1 MDKPAEKY
9 AEWISDSETF
19 ITANILNIIENKK
32 EFEEIIEKHRELLD
46 VCNESG
52 VNSLNILLANHKF
65 KEIEQI
71 VKFNNINLMMT
82 NHKERLIHSMLKFPQ
97 TYDFLLDII
106 PKISRPYIL
115 TSDNANRESFIVCCT
130 QTFLNA
136 IDAKENA
143 DKNLCVKLLTLITT
157 SLQTLFSFN
166 TFITFKYDASIELT
180 KVVRIVE
187 DDRILKYIISQL
199 DIKNVLVFPLPET
212 DLTII
217 DYMIY
222 HLKFDILD
230 TFLDVAENIMFVDL
244 QDNSLFMLIQGV
256 NNEIHK
262 NSLPPVK
269 QIIAIIL
276 KIISKSNIYDIYDK
290 NGTNI
295 IMQLLS
301 NFKLENAI
309 DYKVM
314 SMALQQFDIFE
325 QNIFGESIFSVA
337 TKKLKDKSK
346 QLFNGKYLCDIQVK
360 LKNPYNIDISTVD
373 YNFDVSKILT
383 KTKIGAFIA
392 DIIHANMYY
401 YLLCEKYASI
411 LHPMYYKNSTKIT
424 ENADN
429 VEIAMNYFVSNC
441 PNLLDFKIFIH
452 ATSYFVS
459 PQIIDIVKNSTKRFI
474 VIDVTFLG
482 KIVNHSN
489 VVIIDKNKKTVERYE
504 PFGSLY
510 FVFPVDEILQETLSE
525 PLNYKY
531 ILCKT
536 PGFQS
541 QSVYRKTETTTF
553 GDEVGYCL
561 AWCLFMVEMRLTY
574 PDIDICK
581 MIKIINNYI
590 INRFFDEYEIE
601 NIENNK
607 HLVFIRFYG
616 KNLQLR
622 QDTLNITH
630 GMADDKIYDI
640 IEKKYKSLK

>member
-1 MDKPAEKY
+1 MDKPAKKY

-32 EFEEIIEKHRELLD
+32 EFEEIIEKHSGLLA
-46 VCNESG
+46 VCNEAG

-71 VKFNNINLMMT
+71 VEINEL
-82 NHKERLIHSMLKFPQ
+82 NLRLHNGKERLIHSMLDFPQ
-97 TYDFLLDII
+97 TYDFLLVII
-106 PKISRPYIL
+106 PKISHPHIL
-115 TSDNANRESFIVCCT
+115 TSENSTDETFIICCT
-130 QTFLNA
+130 KKFLNA
-136 IDAKENA
+136 IDAKEKEEA
-143 DKNLCVKLLTLITT
+143 VKLLTLITT

-166 TFITFKYDASIELT
+166 TIISRYDASIELT
-180 KVVRIVE
+180 RVVRIVDNE
-187 DDRILKYIISQL
+187 HILKYIITQL
-199 DIKNVLVFPLPET
+199 NLKNVLVFPLPET

-222 HLKFDILD
+222 HLKLDILD

-269 QIIAIIL
+269 KIIAIIL

-309 DYKVM
+309 DIKVM

-383 KTKIGAFIA
+383 KTKIGAFIGN
-392 DIIHANMYY
+392 IIHANMYY
-401 YLLCEKYASI
+401 CLLCEKYASI

-504 PFGSLY
+504 PYGSLY
-510 FVFPVDEILQETLSE
+510 YVFPVDEILQEALSE

-616 KNLQLR
+616 KNLQIR

>member
-1 MDKPAEKY
+1 MDKSPEKY

-32 EFEEIIEKHRELLD
+32 EFEEIIEKHRGLLA

-71 VKFNNINLMMT
+71 VNSNNLNLMLT
-82 NHKERLIHSMLKFPQ
+82 NHEERLIHSMLKFPQ
-97 TYDFLLDII
+97 TYDFLLDTI
-106 PKISRPYIL
+106 PKISHLYIL
-115 TSDNANRESFIVCCT
+115 TSETTKRESFIMCCT
-130 QTFLNA
+130 KKLLTA
-136 IDAKENA
+136 IDAKEEA
-143 DKNLCVKLLTLITT
+143 VKLLTLITT
-157 SLQTLFSFN
+157 SLQTLFSFD
-166 TFITFKYDASIELT
+166 TIMIFRYDASIELT
-180 KVVRIVE
+180 RVVRIVNDE
-187 DDRILKYIISQL
+187 HILKYIITQL
-199 DIKNVLVFPLPET
+199 NLKNVLVFPLPET

-222 HLKFDILD
+222 HLKFDVLD

-244 QDNSLFMLIQGV
+244 QENSLFVLIQGV

-269 QIIAIIL
+269 KIIAIIL

-290 NGTNI
+290 SGTNI

-309 DYKVM
+309 DIKVM

-325 QNIFGESIFSVA
+325 QNIFGESIFSIA

-360 LKNPYNIDISTVD
+360 FKNPYNIDISTVD

-383 KTKIGAFIA
+383 KTKIGAFVP
-392 DIIHANMYY
+392 DVIHGNMYY
-401 YLLCEKYASI
+401 CLLCEKYASI
-411 LHPMYYKNSTKIT
+411 LHSMYYKNSTKIT

-429 VEIAMNYFVSNC
+429 VETAMNYFVSNC

-452 ATSYFVS
+452 TTSYFIS

-482 KIVNHSN
+482 KTSNHSN

-510 FVFPVDEILQETLSE
+510 FVFPVDEILQEELSE
-525 PLNYKY
+525 PLKYKY

-541 QSVYRKTETTTF
+541 QSVYHKTETTTF
-553 GDEVGYCL
+553 GDAVGYCL
-561 AWCLFMVEMRLTY
+561 AWCLFMVEMRMTH

-616 KNLQLR
+616 KNLQIR

-630 GMADDKIYDI
+630 GLSDDKIYDI
-640 IEKKYKSLK
+640 IENKYKSLK